1 MTNTTNTPTSVPVM
15 KRVLKWSLLLT
26 LAIAVVGGITGY
38 LVAGFPGL
46 WSALVAAGVTLLFT
60 GLTVLSII
68 LAARF
73 DPMFFIAVILGMWL
87 LKFVAF
93 LGVLALVKAFDF
105 THDWV
110 LWSTMMAAMV
120 GQLAIDVI
128 VVQRSRQPYVSDVK
142 LPGEAN
148 EAENGGESPSA

>member
-46 WSALVAAGVTLLFT
+46 WSALV
-60 GLTVLSII
+60 
-68 LAARF
+68 
-73 DPMFFIAVILGMWL
+73 
-87 LKFVAF
+87 
-93 LGVLALVKAFDF
+93 ALVKAFDF

>member
-1 MTNTTNTPTSVPVM
+1 MSTPDNTPTSVPVM

-26 LAIAVVGGITGY
+26 LAIAVVGGVVGY
-38 LVAGFPGL
+38 FVAGIPGV

-60 GLTVLSII
+60 GLTVLSIM

-73 DPMFFIAVILGMWL
+73 DPMFFIAVILGMWI
-87 LKFVAF
+87 LKFIAF
-93 LGVLALVKAFDF
+93 LGVLAIVKAFDF
-105 THDWV
+105 THDWM

-120 GQLAIDVI
+120 GQLAIDVV

-142 LPGEAN
+142 LPGEN
-148 EAENGGESPSA
+148 NDKS

>member
-1 MTNTTNTPTSVPVM
+1 MSTPDNTPTSVPVM

-26 LAIAVVGGITGY
+26 LAIAVVGGVVGY
-38 LVAGFPGL
+38 FVAGMPGV

-73 DPMFFIAVILGMWL
+73 DPMFFIAVILGMWI
-87 LKFVAF
+87 LKFIAF
-93 LGVLALVKAFDF
+93 LGVLAIVKAFDF
-105 THDWV
+105 THDWM

-120 GQLAIDVI
+120 GQLAIDVV
-128 VVQRSRQPYVSDVK
+128 VVQRSRQPYVSDVQ
-142 LPGEAN
+142 LPGEN
-148 EAENGGESPSA
+148 NDKS

>member
-1 MTNTTNTPTSVPVM
+1 MSTPDNTPTSIPVM

-26 LAIAVVGGITGY
+26 LAIAVVGGVVGY
-38 LVAGFPGL
+38 FVAGMPGV

-60 GLTVLSII
+60 GLTVLSIM

-73 DPMFFIAVILGMWL
+73 DPMFFIAVILGMWI
-87 LKFVAF
+87 LKFIAF
-93 LGVLALVKAFDF
+93 LGVLAIVKAFDF
-105 THDWV
+105 THDWM

-120 GQLAIDVI
+120 GQLAIDVV

-142 LPGEAN
+142 LPGEN
-148 EAENGGESPSA
+148 DDKS

>member
-1 MTNTTNTPTSVPVM
+1 MSTPDNTPTSVPVM

-26 LAIAVVGGITGY
+26 LAIAVVGGVVGY
-38 LVAGFPGL
+38 FVAGMPGV

-73 DPMFFIAVILGMWL
+73 DPMFFIAVILGMWI
-87 LKFVAF
+87 LKFIAF
-93 LGVLALVKAFDF
+93 LGVLAIVKAFDF
-105 THDWV
+105 THDWM

-120 GQLAIDVI
+120 GQLAIDVV

-142 LPGEAN
+142 LPGEN
-148 EAENGGESPSA
+148 NDKS

>member
-1 MTNTTNTPTSVPVM
+1 MSTPDNTPTSVPVM

-26 LAIAVVGGITGY
+26 LAIAVVGGVVGY
-38 LVAGFPGL
+38 FVAGMPGV

-60 GLTVLSII
+60 GLTVLSIM

-73 DPMFFIAVILGMWL
+73 DPMFFIAVILGMWI
-87 LKFVAF
+87 LKFIAF
-93 LGVLALVKAFDF
+93 LGVLAIVKAFDF
-105 THDWV
+105 THDWM

-120 GQLAIDVI
+120 GQLAIDVV

-142 LPGEAN
+142 LPGEN
-148 EAENGGESPSA
+148 NDKS